1 MAKKVILTP
10 LYGQSPCVEKAAIA
24 FSERQWEKVL
34 KLRKNFPECWD
45 PEYAATIRFGEVEL
59 VHHGTCEYFVCVPVI
74 NAPYARILTF
84 GTYEIPDLIIDEEKE
99 AVITALK
106 KHRGFKRLLNE
117 HQTGKLIWAYSSEF
131 DDVRRRKFP
140 TFYVVVNT
148 SQSPVEMFVP

>member
-1 MAKKVILTP
+1 MKKIVLTP
-10 LYGQSPCVEKAAIA
+10 CYGPNSYPKQAAVA
-24 FSERQWEKVL
+24 FSERQWVKVL
-34 KLRKNFPECWD
+34 KLRKSFPECWD

-59 VHHGTCEYFVCVPVI
+59 VHHGTCEYFVCVPII

-117 HQTGKLIWAYSSEF
+117 YHAGKLIWAHSSEF
-131 DDVRRRKFP
+131 DDVREKKFP
-140 TFYVVVNT
+140 TFYVVINT
-148 SQSPVEMFVP
+148 SQSPVELVVP